1 MKRIALFG
9 LAASLVMSAFGQSPA
24 SRIVIDNPS
33 ATALKEQVVS
43 IP

>member
-1 MKRIALFG
+1 MKRIAILGF
-9 LAASLVMSAFGQSPA
+9 AASLVMSAFGQSAA
-24 SRIVIDNPS
+24 SRIVIDNHS